1 MVPDPS
7 RSIRGGAIASWS
19 GAWQDKNLR
28 AALGYDIDRPWREL
42 SPAARNWI
50 LFTDEKPVVTVEPE
64 REPHRIHRPYQGTYT
79 SAERLLLRALP
90 NTCIPRRARC
100 ARADVSNPNRSR

>member
-19 GAWQDKNLR
+19 GAWQGKNLR

-90 NTCIPRRARC
+90 NTCIPRPARC